1 MFGGKDRGVGEVPFD
16 RSEEPKSLG
25 LSPKSFVSS
34 PKRFVFYPGGLG
46 EKPKP
51 FVSKT

>member
-1 MFGGKDRGVGEVPFD
+1 MFGGKDRGVGEGPFD

-34 PKRFVFYPGGLG
+34 PQRFVSNYGGLG
-46 EKPKP
+46 EKPKRLG
-51 FVSKT
+51 S